1 MAQTGANSTNRQ
13 KEMETMKLYKLTNAR
28 GYTRE
33 EHLNCLQWG
42 KGIIYEAAGAA
53 GQPLCTS
60 GLMHCYLHKLVAV
73 LCDCLDGN
81 YGPDGRLWKCTGE
94 GEFLSDGLQGGFRK
108 LTSLEEVPLPKIT
121 MEERVHWGILCAI
134 EVFDEELFSNWA
146 KGWVS
151 ANRQENGA
159 MQVVRTL
166 GAYGYS
172 HPKYKASLAGYY
184 AARAAAKAAGANADW
199 DAFAGMEAGELAA
212 NAATAAAEAAAV
224 AGKDIDFGAL
234 AERAVEAE
242 QLVETKSEDL
252 CPQCGLTPYSCI
264 CFTPSDND

>member
-1 MAQTGANSTNRQ
+1 
-13 KEMETMKLYKLTNAR
+13 
-28 GYTRE
+28 
-33 EHLNCLQWG
+33 
-42 KGIIYEAAGAA
+42 
-53 GQPLCTS
+53 
-60 GLMHCYLHKLVAV
+60 
-73 LCDCLDGN
+73 
-81 YGPDGRLWKCTGE
+81 
-94 GEFLSDGLQGGFRK
+94 
-108 LTSLEEVPLPKIT
+108 LEEVPLPKIT

>member
-1 MAQTGANSTNRQ
+1 
-13 KEMETMKLYKLTNAR
+13 METMELYKLTDAW
-28 GYTRE
+28 GCTRE
-33 EHLNCLQWG
+33 GYLNYLQWG
-42 KGIIYEAAGAA
+42 KGITHEAAGAA

-60 GLMHCYLHKLVAV
+60 GWIHCYPHKLVAV
-73 LCDCLDGN
+73 LRDCLDGN

-94 GEFLSDGLQGGFRK
+94 GEFLSDGLQGGFCK
-108 LTSLEEVPLPKIT
+108 FTSLEEVPLPKIT
-121 MEERVHWGILCAI
+121 VEGRVHWGILCAM

-151 ANRQENGA
+151 ANRQKNGA

-184 AARAAAKAAGANADW
+184 AARAAVMAVRANADL
-199 DAFAGMEAGELAA
+199 DAFAGVEAGELAA
-212 NAATAAAEAAAV
+212 DAATAAAEAAAI

>member
-1 MAQTGANSTNRQ
+1 
-13 KEMETMKLYKLTNAR
+13 
-28 GYTRE
+28 
-33 EHLNCLQWG
+33 
-42 KGIIYEAAGAA
+42 
-53 GQPLCTS
+53 
-60 GLMHCYLHKLVAV
+60 
-73 LCDCLDGN
+73 
-81 YGPDGRLWKCTGE
+81 
-94 GEFLSDGLQGGFRK
+94 
-108 LTSLEEVPLPKIT
+108 
-121 MEERVHWGILCAI
+121 
-134 EVFDEELFSNWA
+134 
-146 KGWVS
+146 
-151 ANRQENGA
+151 

-252 CPQCGLTPYSCI
+252 CPQYRRGQ
-264 CFTPSDND
+264 